1 MEIHKPKPVH
11 SWRELAT
18 EIGVIVIGVAIAL
31 AGEQTVEA
39 LHNRDRAVATRDAIR
54 AEIAGYLGTTE
65 QRRATEPCVTTRLD
79 EIGGLIAAEAAG
91 KPLPAALWI
100 GRPANYPVRDSQYR
114 SATQSGSFNLLGDRE
129 QADYAAV
136 YASFA
141 TYWQAATDE
150 LKAWADLRTLEQ
162 HPPPSPVLDW
172 QLRSALQQ
180 ARNSRW
186 LVESNRQLALNAA
199 KEAGIQPAKLR
210 LYKPQSVCIPL
221 NTARDVALKLVIQG
235 RPGNYAYDEP

>member
-11 SWRELAT
+11 SWRELLT

-31 AGEQTVEA
+31 TGEQAVEA
-39 LHNRDRAVATRDAIR
+39 LHNRDRAATTRAAIR
-54 AEIAGYLGTTE
+54 DEIASYLGRTE
-65 QRRATEPCVTTRLD
+65 TRKATESCVTTRLD
-79 EIGGLIAAEAAG
+79 EIEGLIAAEAAG
-91 KPLPAALWI
+91 KPLPAVLWI

-129 QADYAAV
+129 QANYAAV

-141 TYWQAATDE
+141 TYWQASTDE
-150 LKAWADLRTLEQ
+150 LKAWADLRTLEK

-180 ARNSRW
+180 ARNARW
-186 LVESNRQLALNAA
+186 LVESNWQLAQTAA
-199 KEAGIQPAKLR
+199 AEAGIQPAKVPFYR
-210 LYKPQSVCIPL
+210 PQSVCIPL
-221 NTARDVALKLVIQG
+221 NTPRDVALKLVIEG
-235 RPGNYAYDEP
+235 RPNHYVYDEP